1 MTRIP
6 FLLVVNLVLL
16 VDALTS
22 LGITNTVELGLGRN
36 VFLKIAARASSLAG
50 RRLGAVDDF
59 AIIMLAGRFRAAIF
73 HGSSPW
79 IIERATLG
87 AVPTKSE
94 HL

>member
-1 MTRIP
+1 MTRIS

-22 LGITNTVELGLGRN
+22 LGITNTIKLGLGRN
-36 VFLKIAARASSLAG
+36 VFLKIAAGTSSLAWRG
-50 RRLGAVDDF
+50 LGAVDDF
-59 AIIMLAGRFRAAIF
+59 TIVMLAGCFRATIF

-79 IIERATLG
+79 MIERATPG
-87 AVPTKSE
+87 AVPSKSE

>member
-1 MTRIP
+1 MTRIS
-6 FLLVVNLVLL
+6 FLLVVDLVLF
-16 VDALTS
+16 VDAFPS
-22 LGITNTVELGLGRN
+22 LGITNTIKLGLGRN
-36 VFLKIAARASSLAG
+36 VFLKIAAGTSSLAWHG
-50 RRLGAVDDF
+50 LGAVDDF